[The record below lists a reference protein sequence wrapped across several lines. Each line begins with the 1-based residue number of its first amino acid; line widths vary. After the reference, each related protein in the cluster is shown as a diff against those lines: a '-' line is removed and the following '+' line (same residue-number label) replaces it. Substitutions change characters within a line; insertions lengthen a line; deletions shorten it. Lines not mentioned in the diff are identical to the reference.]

1 MDKKKTIII
10 AISAI
15 LLIAIC
21 VTIGLSGVLSP
32 YQRQIRLGYKLL
44 EQGNYEEAILAFD
57 KAIEIDVKRAKA
69 YIGKADVYVT
79 RCDENTLEETK
90 KVLETGYAQHYDDE
104 AFVDAILRLADELY
118 VKEQRKWAVELLN
131 FGYELTNDERIKE
144 RKNQIIDELS
154 EFFLSELYAMFENGE
169 NDAVKKEIQSE
180 KYLEFM
186 TFVDNAE
193 FKYIYFPDKNKE
205 QTGKG
210 IALYFVESEEFG
222 NVFVYYGDF
231 SNGIRNGAGTWVGA
245 NGEKYYWFEGAWSDD
260 SPNGNGNVIEYT
272 TTEYKDSN
280 QVYISETTGN
290 YVKGLLDGN
299 FTQKHTHV
307 DGMTTYYDTPTA
319 TNGILNSIPDEHGIA
334 DEGEYLV
341 SIGKILNEN
350 DGKIYWISNGET
362 YGIEG
367 FYKN

>member
-10 AISAI
+10 AISSI

-21 VTIGLSGVLSP
+21 VTIGLSGVFSP

-79 RCDENTLEETK
+79 RCDENTLEDTK

-104 AFVDAILRLADELY
+104 AFVDAIIRLADELY
-118 VKEQRKWAVELLN
+118 AKDQRKWAVDLLN
-131 FGYELTNDERIKE
+131 FGYELTNDDRIKE

-154 EFFLSELYAMFENGE
+154 ELFLSELYAMFENGE

-186 TFVDNAE
+186 SFVDNEE

-210 IALYFVESEEFG
+210 IALYFVDSEEFG
-222 NVFVYYGDF
+222 NIFVYYGDF
-231 SNGIRNGAGTWVGA
+231 SKGIRSGTGTWVGA
-245 NGEKYYWFEGAWSDD
+245 NGEKYYWFEGVWSEDA
-260 SPNGNGNVIEYT
+260 PNGTGSEMWDIT
-272 TTEYKDSN
+272 TKEKESNIIYKL
-280 QVYISETTGN
+280 ETIGN
-290 YVKGLLDGN
+290 YSNGLLDGT
-299 FTQKHTHV
+299 FTETGYVV
-307 DGMTTYYDTPTA
+307 DGSSCTFKDVVVN
-319 TNGILNSIPDEHGIA
+319 NGVLARNGCGEPEDG
-334 DEGEYLV
+334 EGYCAAV
-341 SIGKILNEN
+341 STDN
-350 DGKIYWISNGET
+350 DGHETHWMSNGELH
-362 YGIEG
+362 GVEG

>member
-21 VTIGLSGVLSP
+21 ATIGLSGVLSP

-79 RCDENTLEETK
+79 RCDENTLEDTK
-90 KVLETGYAQHYDDE
+90 NVIETGYAHHYDDK
-104 AFVDAILRLADELY
+104 AFVDAIIRLADELY
-118 VKEQRKWAVELLN
+118 AKDQRKWAVDLLN
-131 FGYELTNDERIKE
+131 FGYELTKDERINE

-154 EFFLSELYAMFENGE
+154 EFFLSELYIMFENGE
-169 NDAVKKEIQSE
+169 NEAVKKEIQSE

-186 TFVDNAE
+186 SFVDNEE

-210 IALYFVESEEFG
+210 IALYFVDSKQYG
-222 NVFVYYGDF
+222 NIFVYYGDF
-231 SNGIRNGAGTWVGA
+231 VDGIRNGTGAWVGA
-245 NGEKYYWFEGAWSDD
+245 NGEKYYWFEGGWNEDA
-260 SPNGNGNVIEYT
+260 PNGPGKELWDT
-272 TTEYKDSN
+272 TAVEKESNIIYKGEID
-280 QVYISETTGN
+280 GN
-290 YVKGLLDGN
+290 YVNGLLDGT
-299 FTQKHTHV
+299 FSMTEYVV
-307 DGMTTYYDTPTA
+307 DGDILVFEDVVIN
-319 TNGILNSIPDEHGIA
+319 NGVLARNGCGEPD
-334 DEGEYLV
+334 DEDGYCAAV
-341 SIGKILNEN
+341 GKVTN
-350 DGKIYWISNGET
+350 DGHDIHMMSNGEKR
-362 YGIEG
+362 GIEG
-367 FYKN
+367 FDKE

>member
-1 MDKKKTIII
+1 MDKKKGIII

-15 LLIAIC
+15 LLVAIC
-21 VTIGLSGVLSP
+21 VTIGISGVLSP

-79 RCDENTLEETK
+79 RCDENTLEDTK
-90 KVLETGYAQHYDDE
+90 KVIETGYAQRYDDE
-104 AFVDAILRLADELY
+104 AFVDAIIRLADELY
-118 VKEQRKWAVELLN
+118 AKDQRKWAVELLN
-131 FGYELTNDERIKE
+131 FGYELTNDNRIKE

-186 TFVDNAE
+186 SFVDNEE

-210 IALYFVESEEFG
+210 IALYFVDSEEFG

-231 SNGIRNGAGTWVGA
+231 SKGIRSGTGTWVGA
-245 NGEKYYWFEGAWSDD
+245 NGEKYYWFEGAWSEDA
-260 SPNGNGNVIEYT
+260 PNGTGSETEYT
-272 TTEYKDSN
+272 TAEDKDSN
-280 QVYISETTGN
+280 QSYNMETKGN
-290 YVKGLLDGN
+290 YVNGLLEGT
-299 FTQKHTHV
+299 FVETIYIV
-307 DGMTTYYDTPTA
+307 DGAVLHFDNA
-319 TNGILNSIPDEHGIA
+319 IANNGVLARNGCGEPD
-334 DEGEYLV
+334 DEDGYCAAV
-341 SIGKILNEN
+341 SSGSE
-350 DGKIYWISNGET
+350 DHVTHWISNGEL
-362 YGIEG
+362 YGVEG